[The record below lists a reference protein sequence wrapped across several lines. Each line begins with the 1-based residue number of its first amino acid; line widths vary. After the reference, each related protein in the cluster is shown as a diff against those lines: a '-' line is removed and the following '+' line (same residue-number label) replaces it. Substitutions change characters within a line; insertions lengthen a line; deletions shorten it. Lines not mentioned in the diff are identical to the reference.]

1 MGTRFERRIV
11 WALACDYVRA
21 MARLP
26 RGSLP
31 EVAVYHVTA
40 RGVNGEAIYRDEA
53 DRTRFAQLQRR
64 ATRRWRWHVLASCQM
79 TNHFH
84 IVVLGELDDVS
95 RGMHLL
101 NFRYAQH
108 FNQRYDRRGH
118 LFQDRFDS
126 RVVRNDEHL
135 VRACEYVLDNA
146 VRAGLCATREEW
158 PWLGGEL
165 VDDLR

>member
-1 MGTRFERRIV
+1 MG
-11 WALACDYVRA
+11 
-21 MARLP
+21 RLP
-26 RGSLP
+26 RSTLP

-40 RGVNGEAIYRDEA
+40 RGVDGEAIYRDDA
-53 DRTRFAQLQRR
+53 DRTRFAKYQRL
-64 ATRRWRWHVLASCQM
+64 ATKRWRWHVLASCQL

-101 NFRYAQH
+101 NFRYAQR
-108 FNQRYDRRGH
+108 FNERYDRRGH
-118 LFQDRFDS
+118 LFQGRFDS
-126 RVVRNDEHL
+126 RVVRDDEHL

-146 VRAGLCATREEW
+146 VRAGLCTTRDEW
-158 PWLGGEL
+158 PWIGGEL